1 LWRVSGQNRPDAVIK
16 DAGVQAAGEEEMAK
30 RITLTSIE
38 GLLVGHARRDDRPTG
53 CTVILATA
61 GAVAGVD
68 VSGGA
73 PGTRET
79 DLLRPEATVGVV
91 HAVMLSGGSA
101 YGLAAADGVMR
112 FLRQQGIGFE
122 TSGGP
127 VPIVPGAILYDLDVG
142 DSATYPDTDTGYSA
156 CEAAS
161 SAPVE
166 EGSVGAGTG
175 ATVGK
180 MFGNRFA
187 MKGGVGSDGF
197 LFEDGTTVAAL
208 MAVNCRG
215 DVADPTSGRIVAG
228 ARRADG
234 NGLRNSAAEVLESER
249 ARTSAMNNTTIGVVA
264 TNRTLTQ
271 AECTHLAR
279 VAHDGLARAIVPAHT
294 RFDGDTIFFLST
306 GTAAPPDDSAAS
318 DRLEVATAAAVANSI
333 YRAVTEA
340 EGLPGYPSAKDLG
353 TI

>member
-1 LWRVSGQNRPDAVIK
+1 MV
-16 DAGVQAAGEEEMAK
+16 E
-30 RITLTSIE
+30 RISLTSIE
-38 GLLVGHARRDDRPTG
+38 GVLVGHARRDDRPTG
-53 CTVILATA
+53 CTVILTTA

-68 VSGGA
+68 VRGGG

-79 DLLRPEATVGVV
+79 DLLRPEATVDVV
-91 HAVMLSGGSA
+91 HAVMLGGGSA
-101 YGLAAADGVMR
+101 FGLAAADGVMR
-112 FLRQQGIGFE
+112 FLRQKGIGFE
-122 TSGGP
+122 TAGGP
-127 VPIVPGAILYDLDVG
+127 VPIVPGAILYDLDIG
-142 DSATYPDTDTGYSA
+142 DSPSYPDTHTGFSA

-180 MFGNRFA
+180 MFGSRFA
-187 MKGGVGSDGF
+187 MKGGIGSDGF
-197 LFEDGTTVAAL
+197 RFDDGTTVAAL

-215 DVADPTSGRIVAG
+215 DVVDPASGRIIAG

-234 NGLRNSAAEVLESER
+234 SGLRDSAAEILEGSGSEVP
-249 ARTSAMNNTTIGVVA
+249 ATHNTTIGVVA
-264 TNRTLTQ
+264 TNLALTQ
-271 AECTHLAR
+271 AECTHLAK

-306 GTAAPPDDSAAS
+306 GAAAPPDDAAAF

-333 YRAVTEA
+333 LRAVTQA
-340 EGLPGYPSAKDLG
+340 EGLPGYPSVRDLG